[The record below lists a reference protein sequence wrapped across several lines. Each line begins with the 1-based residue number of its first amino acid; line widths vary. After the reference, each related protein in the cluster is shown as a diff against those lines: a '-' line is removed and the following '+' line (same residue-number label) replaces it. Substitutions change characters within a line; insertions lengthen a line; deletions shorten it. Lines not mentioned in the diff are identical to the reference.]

1 MSGSRG
7 WSPKSKGDFVGRR
20 SLLRPD
26 LVSPRRKQLVGLL
39 TDDARTVLDE
49 GAQIVADPAQPIPMH
64 MLGHVTS
71 SYWSANCERSIALAL
86 VEAGRSMLGR
96 RLHATTPTAS
106 AQVQVCEPVFFDPK
120 GERVHG

>member
-7 WSPKSKGDFVGRR
+7 SSAKSKADFVGRR
-20 SLLRPD
+20 SLARPD

-49 GAQIVADPAQPIPMH
+49 GAQIVADPAQPIPMR

-86 VEAGRSMLGR
+86 VEAGRSIIGQKLY
-96 RLHATTPTAS
+96 ATTPSGFT
-106 AQVQVCEPVFFDPK
+106 QVRVCEPVFFDPR